1 MDTLRLG
8 RSLQFTS
15 LNLPNRLIGP
25 KHLIF
30 GDERRLKGEINFF
43 MERRFLYETMYT
55 FCPSLLFALFNSM
68 FQLLMLYA
76 TVGNNATVHHF
87 ISPLE
92 TLMIRFINSTM

>member
-8 RSLQFTS
+8 RSLLFTS

-30 GDERRLKGEINFF
+30 WRRAPFEREINFF
-43 MERRFLYETMYT
+43 MERRILYETMYT

-87 ISPLE
+87 ISLLE